1 MLMLYNS
8 DHYAVVQFDV
18 PGDAP
23 GEGGGMSRGGYEI
36 VDKASGREIYL
47 SGALASHFRKD
58 VQALIDSKPSQDE
71 VEAFVARYAGLAQ
84 QPVVFH

>member
-8 DHYAVVQFDV
+8 DHYAVLQFDV
-18 PGDAP
+18 PASAAGA
-23 GEGGGMSRGGYEI
+23 GGFSCSGYEI
-36 VDKASGREIYL
+36 VDKASGREIFL
-47 SGALASHFRKD
+47 SGELARHFRKD
-58 VQALIDSKPSQDE
+58 VQALIESQPAPDE